1 MNPFKLI
8 YKFCSYPQTKFWLQV
23 LHAVIGLYLT
33 LYALAFARYEFTLF
47 SIDNKVVNLVTLAEG
62 QNRKFVLERI
72 PSFQKI
78 KVPTEPKIHNIFSI
92 IKSLIPAYDN
102 INFDLWKELSILVAY
117 YKNDLKS
124 LTLNGINLSGM
135 GKLYYDISFKNSYFE
150 KVSFIKAVLN
160 FNDFQYSKF
169 IDTEFRGADL
179 RKNDFSFSEF
189 NNSRLDGADLRESNL
204 CGAKLH
210 QTSYFDTDFSYTN
223 LIGVD
228 LSNIIVLPHT
238 IESVVHLE
246 NAYYNSQTIKMTSE
260 FEIFNFLALH
270 FPTCIDFT
278 IEGFPPTKFPQGFDP
293 EIYGMIDMSKLK
305 NLLKPFNK
313 RQ

>member
-1 MNPFKLI
+1 M
-8 YKFCSYPQTKFWLQV
+8 

-92 IKSLIPAYDN
+92 IKSLIPAYDD

-169 IDTEFRGADL
+169 IDTEFR
-179 RKNDFSFSEF
+179 
-189 NNSRLDGADLRESNL
+189 GADLRESNL

>member
-1 MNPFKLI
+1 
-8 YKFCSYPQTKFWLQV
+8 
-23 LHAVIGLYLT
+23 
-33 LYALAFARYEFTLF
+33 
-47 SIDNKVVNLVTLAEG
+47 
-62 QNRKFVLERI
+62 
-72 PSFQKI
+72 
-78 KVPTEPKIHNIFSI
+78 
-92 IKSLIPAYDN
+92 
-102 INFDLWKELSILVAY
+102 
-117 YKNDLKS
+117 
-124 LTLNGINLSGM
+124 M

-179 RKNDFSFSEF
+179 R
-189 NNSRLDGADLRESNL
+189 ESNL
-204 CGAKLH
+204 CGAKLY

-260 FEIFNFLALH
+260 FKIFNFLALH

-293 EIYGMIDMSKLK
+293 EIYGMIDMSKPK
-305 NLLKPFNK
+305 NLLKPFNTGN
-313 RQ
+313 